1 MTRLITTSVVRGSK
15 SGESHGFAYLVD
27 MANQEVVQV
36 LDWNTTDIDWR
47 LRDGDGDGDRG
58 LRGIAFYRQTIFIA
72 ASNELLAFDP
82 DMRLTG
88 RWKNPYLKHC
98 HEISVH
104 QDQVFLTSAGYDSI
118 LAFDIVK
125 QQFHW
130 ALHVDKDGY
139 RLLGTR
145 FDPGGD
151 NGPLQI
157 DKMHLNSITAND
169 DGMYIAGLNTGG
181 MLHFNGKHVNMSAT
195 VPEGTHN
202 AQPFEDGVLFND
214 TEAGVVRFASR
225 DYNRDRVINVPQ
237 ISTDDD
243 DSDVA
248 LASFGRGLCVV
259 KNRLIAAGSSPATIA
274 LHDLDSEETA
284 LTVTLSTDVRHA
296 IYGLEVWPFN

>member
-1 MTRLITTSVVRGSK
+1 M
-15 SGESHGFAYLVD
+15 
-27 MANQEVVQV
+27 
-36 LDWNTTDIDWR
+36 
-47 LRDGDGDGDRG
+47 
-58 LRGIAFYRQTIFIA
+58 
-72 ASNELLAFDP
+72 
-82 DMRLTG
+82 
-88 RWKNPYLKHC
+88 
-98 HEISVH
+98 
-104 QDQVFLTSAGYDSI
+104 FLTSAGYDSI

-296 IYGLEVWPFN
+296 IHGLEVWPFN